1 MDSAD
6 LLEAVEQE
14 QQTQLSR
21 LGSSKSL
28 YADTGGEMDAKPIL
42 SAAADSAIAAAE
54 AFEEWDE
61 DVFTDA
67 AERVRAQYDDILD
80 ELDAYE
86 RSDPP
91 AAVSTLAETEG
102 TVAQLGATV
111 GWTLVTERKNT
122 QSGGYF
128 TGQAKPMIAST
139 FRAFGDDYDEIRN
152 AALAAIDEHC
162 DADVAYNEAKDAAAS
177 VIEAAYDEYFETLK
191 SLGMNPK
198 PVC

>member
-28 YADTGGEMDAKPIL
+28 YADTGGEMEATPIL

-54 AFEEWDE
+54 AFEEWDD
-61 DVFTDA
+61 DVFADA
-67 AERVRAQYDDILD
+67 AERARDQYDDILD
-80 ELDAYE
+80 ELDEYE

-91 AAVSTLAETEG
+91 AAVSTLTETEG

-111 GWTLVTERKNT
+111 GWTLVTERKST

-139 FRAFGDDYDEIRN
+139 FRAFGDDYDEIRD

-162 DADVAYNEAKDAAAS
+162 DSDAEYAEAKDAAVA